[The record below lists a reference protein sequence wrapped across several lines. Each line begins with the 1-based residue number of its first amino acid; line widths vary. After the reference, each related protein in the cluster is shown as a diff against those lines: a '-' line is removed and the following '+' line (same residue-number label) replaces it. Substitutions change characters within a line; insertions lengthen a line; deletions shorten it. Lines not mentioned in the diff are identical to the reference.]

1 MTMKQASALL
11 QSTED
16 GLEKAMKNLRLR
28 SLPEKD
34 LVLLAKYAI
43 RNDTIKIED
52 IEEIKEAQDMIY
64 NIEPRGLHD
73 ND

>member
-16 GLEKAMKNLRLR
+16 GLEKAMKNLRLK

-34 LVLLAKYAI
+34 LALLINYAI
-43 RNDTIKIED
+43 RNDKIKIKNL
-52 IEEIKEAQDMIY
+52 EEIKEAQDMIY
-64 NIEPRGLHD
+64 NTEPGV
-73 ND
+73 